1 MSRTGPQFGRTTPWA
16 VLVLAVAAAY
26 LIGARVGFQ
35 LAMIDL
41 KITPLWPPTGIAL
54 AALLLFGPRVW
65 PGISLGALAANAIV
79 GGEPIVAFLGITIGN
94 TLAPLTAYYLLK
106 RLGFRRELDRL
117 KDALLLVFAGALG
130 AMLVSATI
138 GSAVLAASGT
148 VSYFWTGWTVWWT
161 GDAMGVLTVAPL
173 LLIAPRFRWP
183 REVPL
188 GRWVEA
194 IALATGMIGTAVV
207 ATTTPA
213 TLLFTVFPW
222 LIWAALRF
230 EQAGALCGALAVCTI
245 AILAAAHGWGPF
257 SLMTLP
263 LRMITLQA
271 LDGSVA
277 LTALLLA
284 TVTVQRNRA
293 EAEVAM
299 ACVQLNEMVARI
311 APAQSLRG
319 AVLDIIQ
326 NISNRPPRDP

>member
-1 MSRTGPQFGRTTPWA
+1 MSRTGPLFGRTAPWG
-16 VLVLAVAAAY
+16 VLILGVALAY
-26 LIGARVGFQ
+26 LLGARVGFQ
-35 LAMIDL
+35 LALIDM

-65 PGISLGALAANAIV
+65 PGISLGALAANALV
-79 GGEPIVAFLGITIGN
+79 GGEPLLAFAGISVGN
-94 TLAPLTAYYLLK
+94 TLAPLVAYYLLK
-106 RLGFRRELDRL
+106 QLGFRRKFDRL
-117 KDALLLVFAGALG
+117 RDALILVFAGALG
-130 AMLVSATI
+130 AMLVSSTI
-138 GSAVLAASGT
+138 GSAALAMSGT
-148 VSYFWTGWTVWWT
+148 VGHFWTGWTVWWT

-183 REVPL
+183 KDVPAA
-188 GRWVEA
+188 RWVEA
-194 IALATGMIGTAVV
+194 IVLAAGTIGTAVV
-207 ATTTPA
+207 ATTAPA
-213 TLLFTVFPW
+213 TLLFLVFPW

-245 AILAAAHGWGPF
+245 AILAAARGWGPF
-257 SLMTLP
+257 SYMQLP

-277 LTALLLA
+277 LSALLLA

-293 EAEVAM
+293 EAEQ

-326 NISNRPPRDP
+326 NISDRPPRDP

>member
-1 MSRTGPQFGRTTPWA
+1 MSQTGPLFGRATPWG
-16 VLVLAVAAAY
+16 VLVLAVAVAY
-26 LIGARVGFQ
+26 LAGARVGFQ
-35 LAMIDL
+35 LALVDM

-54 AALLLFGPRVW
+54 AALLLFGPRIW
-65 PGISLGALAANAIV
+65 PGITVGALAANAMV
-79 GGEPIVAFLGITIGN
+79 GGEPLVAFIGISVGN
-94 TLAPLTAYYLLK
+94 TLAPLAAYYLLK
-106 RLGFRRELDRL
+106 RLGFRSEFDRL
-117 KDALLLVFAGALG
+117 RDALMLVFAGALG
-130 AMLVSATI
+130 AMLISATI
-138 GSAVLAASGT
+138 GSAALAGSGT
-148 VSYFWTGWTVWWT
+148 VSRFWTGWTVWWT
-161 GDAMGVLTVAPL
+161 GDAMGVLTITPL

-183 REVPL
+183 RHVPA
-188 GRWVEA
+188 GRWFEA
-194 IALATGMIGTAVV
+194 AVVGAGTIGTAVL
-207 ATTTPA
+207 ATTVPA
-213 TLLFTVFPW
+213 TWLFLIFPW

-257 SLMTLP
+257 SLMTVP
-263 LRMITLQA
+263 LRMITLQS

-293 EAEVAM
+293 EAEVAQ

-326 NISNRPPRDP
+326 NISDRPPRDP